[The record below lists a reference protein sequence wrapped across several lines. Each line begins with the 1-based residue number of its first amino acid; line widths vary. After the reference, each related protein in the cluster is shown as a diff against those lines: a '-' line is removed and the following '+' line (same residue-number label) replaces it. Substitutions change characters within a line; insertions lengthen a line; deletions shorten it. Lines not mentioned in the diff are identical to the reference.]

1 MAIAAVSRAAD
12 QAAHLRLLAEAR
24 GAAAWTEASLID
36 QAVAR
41 ADAERATLAA
51 AKLERTV
58 IYAVARAEFDSAGAG
73 SVGEAAYEAAI
84 RAAAVSRIPV
94 LLRAAGTPVSTRALA
109 ARARHA
115 APTVGASPLAVA
127 ALAMAGGTS
136 GDLVHPS
143 AFCGA
148 VVDAGDDCFV
158 VTDGGNLTGGRA
170 RHRGSLLRAAGLP
183 VPVPLFT
190 QAERE
195 VRVARRAAVI
205 RERRAK
211 RVDMVGLRALL
222 LHLGVESQA
231 VLAEVHGDEW
241 RPHRWAHWIFPC
253 SAAVE
258 EEPASCLTLRTADA
272 FVQADSFAWREV
284 VERIVGKAESTAG
297 GLHAYFSPF
306 ALARIDCFVSTLS
319 QVKRRP
325 VWLLRLL
332 QRLRRLRTMLVSDLA
347 LGPMPRALSR
357 PSKRGRAG
365 LRRALFLST
374 EAFRLGSLD
383 VGGGG
388 SPVVSVSGAGSV
400 VVEGVAPLRVG
411 SGAAVVQGGVSPSSP
426 LVVAATSSRPVRRE
440 GLSTSVPKRAPYLA
454 RRPGNSAI
462 GALLARGAALQLP
475 AVLARAGS
483 GLV

>member
-1 MAIAAVSRAAD
+1 M
-12 QAAHLRLLAEAR
+12 
-24 GAAAWTEASLID
+24 G
-36 QAVAR
+36 
-41 ADAERATLAA
+41 
-51 AKLERTV
+51 
-58 IYAVARAEFDSAGAG
+58 DSG
-73 SVGEAAYEAAI
+73 
-84 RAAAVSRIPV
+84 
-94 LLRAAGTPVSTRALA
+94 
-109 ARARHA
+109 
-115 APTVGASPLAVA
+115 
-127 ALAMAGGTS
+127 
-136 GDLVHPS
+136 
-143 AFCGA
+143 
-148 VVDAGDDCFV
+148 FV

-211 RVDMVGLRALL
+211 RLDMVGMRALL
-222 LHLGVESQA
+222 LHLGVESHA

-258 EEPASCLTLRTADA
+258 EEPASFLTLRTADA

-284 VERIVGKAESTAG
+284 VERIVGKAESTVG

-306 ALARIDCFVSTLS
+306 ALARVDCFVSTLS
-319 QVKRRP
+319 QVRRRP
-325 VWLLRLL
+325 AWLLRLL
-332 QRLRRLRTMLVSDLA
+332 QRLRRLRAMLPTDLA
-347 LGPMPRALSR
+347 LGPMPRAISR

-365 LRRALFLST
+365 LLRALFLST
-374 EAFRLGSLD
+374 EAFRTGTLD
-383 VGGGG
+383 GGGGG
-388 SPVVSVSGAGSV
+388 SPVVSGLGVGLLSPAVAGV
-400 VVEGVAPLRVG
+400 VPLRVSCDAAPAPALG
-411 SGAAVVQGGVSPSSP
+411 GDSLGAL

-475 AVLARAGS
+475 AALSRPGFGLA
-483 GLV
+483 